1 MNPNIIKCPNCKKEI
16 SIPDALSH
24 ELQKKFEIDREKE
37 REEERKQMLEW
48 KEKIARESK
57 LESKKEIEDLKIKI
71 KEEELAETKLLK
83 EELSKQKEEAQKAK
97 DQELLLRKKTNE
109 LEEREKNFELE
120 KQRQLDEER
129 AKIRQQTAES
139 LLKEHQMRDAEKNKQ
154 MEDMKRKIEELQQ
167 KANLT
172 SQQLQGE
179 VQELELEEFLKK
191 EFPLDDILPVAKGIK
206 GADASQVVRD
216 QMGRTVGTIIW
227 ESKRTKNW
235 SEEWVAKLKDD
246 MRLVKGDVAI
256 LVSSVLPSGIKHFG
270 PKDGIYLT
278 SYECLLSVATMIR
291 IYLIRE
297 YQTKKSVV
305 GKNEKMEVIYNYL
318 SGNEF
323 RQKVEAIVEAFSVMK
338 EDLEKEK
345 RMFMQSWAKR
355 EKQIEKVI
363 SNTIGMH
370 GDLQGLMGS
379 SLPQITGL
387 TIEET
392 QIQIDDVM
400 TVSQTKT
407 TVTADNFTQA
417 TLDDLS

>member
-216 QMGRTVGTIIW
+216 QMWRTVGTIIW

>member
-370 GDLQGLMGS
+370 GDLQGLMCS